1 MSFNIDKIIKEC
13 PRAWEGCKKY
23 FIHPHNYKD
32 NLKTVWDDK
41 DKYIYVFEDMQG
53 YNTAEIHFRE
63 LYDFFDSVGVEIY
76 PFDNELSDYGFKIKR
91 VYLLHDV
98 KVRSTAA
105 LEIGYDTRTE
115 AEYRAFEKA
124 FEIYEKQLGGN

>member
-63 LYDFFDSVGVEIY
+63 LYDFFASVGIVVIPNTHLLRSKEVFYEEDYYRIYMTNKVDVEQ
-76 PFDNELSDYGFKIKR
+76 
-91 VYLLHDV
+91 
-98 KVRSTAA
+98 
-105 LEIGYDTRTE
+105 
-115 AEYRAFEKA
+115 EYRAFEKA
-124 FEIYEKQLGGN
+124 FEIYEKQLGEV